1 MSNQPLCLCY
11 YASLRS
17 LSRISL
23 FREDGLWKAQ
33 ILKMKRVYTLAH
45 GSLKTSINY
54 A

>member
-11 YASLRS
+11 YASWRP

-33 ILKMKRVYTLAH
+33 ILNVKRVYTLAH
-45 GSLKTSINY
+45 CSLKTSINY